1 MLKLLD
7 PRRVALAQRPDFRYR
22 SIRGRSHT
30 TVMINAVSWWGVS
43 ARDYFLLEHRAVGL
57 RPAIRRKHVKTS

>member
-7 PRRVALAQRPDFRYR
+7 PRRVAPEQRPDFRYR

-30 TVMINAVSWWGVS
+30 AGMINAVSWWGVS
-43 ARDYFLLEHRAVGL
+43 ARDYFRSEHRAVGF
-57 RPAIRRKHVKTS
+57 RPVLRRKHVKTS